1 VNTITTLLLALGWI
15 RKDTAAE
22 EDGSFRRQVF
32 RPPIYF
38 HVMISRPSTASA
50 SSRAR
55 EAGILIILSIIILSS
70 IIIIIIIIII
80 DH

>member
-38 HVMISRPSTASA
+38 HVMISRPSPASA
-50 SSRAR
+50 STRAR
-55 EAGILIILSIIILSS
+55 EAGILIILIL
-70 IIIIIIIIII
+70 ILILIIIIII